1 MTGDNGATQPIS
13 SGVAVELTKCS
24 AIAERP
30 HDA

>member
-1 MTGDNGATQPIS
+1 VNGATQPIS